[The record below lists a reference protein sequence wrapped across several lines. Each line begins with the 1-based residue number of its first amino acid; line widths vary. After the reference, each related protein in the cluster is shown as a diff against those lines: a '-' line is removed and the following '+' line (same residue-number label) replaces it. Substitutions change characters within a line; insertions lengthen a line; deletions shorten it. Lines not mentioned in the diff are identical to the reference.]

1 VTGVEIRIGVIH
13 SPKEVRVELDGDGT
27 EQVKTVEQALAGKE
41 SVLWLTDKQGN
52 RSGVPVDKIAYV
64 EIDADRGTRKV
75 GFGPS

>member
-1 VTGVEIRIGVIH
+1 MEIRIGVIH
-13 SPKEVRVELDGDGT
+13 SPKEVRVELDGDGAQSVQRI
-27 EQVKTVEQALAGKE
+27 EDALEGKAA
-41 SVLWLTDKQGN
+41 VLWLTDRSGN

>member
-13 SPKEVRVELDGDGT
+13 SPKEVRVEVDGDGG
-27 EQVKTVEQALAGKE
+27 EQVQAVEHALSGGE
-41 SVLWLTDKQGN
+41 SVLWLTDKHGN
-52 RSGVPVDKIAYV
+52 RSGVPVDKIGYV